1 MKIKD
6 IRIAIESGS
15 LETIGNQSIGGANA
29 FKVAHLKRQ
38 LNPIYD
44 DYIKQRN
51 DIIVKLGEKDAD
63 GEYYISQDSPNLK
76 KFKAEIK
83 SIDDLDIDISPI
95 EINISQEADW
105 ITANLINNLYDV
117 IKINL

>member
-6 IRIAIESGS
+6 IKIAIESGS

-38 LNPIYD
+38 LNLIYD

-76 KFKAEIK
+76 KFKSEIK
-83 SIDDLDIDISPI
+83 SIDDLDVDISPI